1 MSPTPIQTRFLSLPR
16 MWQRR
21 LTPSKQKASSRPLPS
36 MRVTWAYSADE
47 ETTMRAKRRQR
58 TRRASRFLRWL
69 AQGPQRTSGHQ
80 GAALFKALGHT
91 LPVLL
96 EGELA
101 LHVAI
106 SFSTPTVLA
115 TLRAQMGGT
124 MGTTNGCHQ
133 SSPLQRLTSATMR

>member
-1 MSPTPIQTRFLSLPR
+1 
-16 MWQRR
+16 
-21 LTPSKQKASSRPLPS
+21 
-36 MRVTWAYSADE
+36 
-47 ETTMRAKRRQR
+47 MRAKRRQR

-133 SSPLQRLTSATMR
+133 SSPLQRLTSATTR